1 MCGRYTLT
9 REERRLRERLGIDK
23 PLAFLSRYNIAPS
36 QEARVVIANDNGHA
50 TETLMRWGLIP
61 SWADDASIGNKLIN
75 ARGETIAEKPS
86 FRTSFSR
93 RRCLVP
99 ADGFYEWQK
108 TGKGKTPVWIHRKD
122 REPFVFAGLWD
133 HWQPS
138 KGEEIRS
145 FTIITTSANQ
155 KLQPVHDRM
164 PAILS
169 DDDAV
174 KWLDLRSDTK
184 ELQELLH
191 PCPEDEL
198 EFFEVSKVVNSP
210 QHDGP
215 DCIEPANWW

>member
-9 REERRLRERLGIDK
+9 KEERRLRALLGIDK

-36 QEARVVIANDNGHA
+36 QEARVIANDSGHA
-50 TETLMRWGLIP
+50 IETLMRWGLIP

-108 TGKGKTPVWIHRKD
+108 AGKGKTPVWIHRKD

-133 HWQPS
+133 RWQPP
-138 KGEEIRS
+138 KGEKLCS
-145 FTIITTSANQ
+145 FTIITTSANE
-155 KLQPVHDRM
+155 KLRPVHDRM
-164 PAILS
+164 PVILS

-174 KWLDLRSDTK
+174 KWLNPRSDTR
-184 ELQELLH
+184 ELQELLR
-191 PCPEDEL
+191 PYPEDEL
-198 EFFEVSKVVNSP
+198 EFFEVSKLVNSP

-215 DCIEPANWW
+215 DCIEPASWW